1 MSRSEGTDLLR
12 KSTFVLLSALMML
25 LTVLASTSNAATKT
39 VKTASGVTTHGSI
52 KTTENTIGWLL
63 TCALSHRLAD
73 DPIVAPGRPG
83 GAHLHDFTG
92 NASTDAM
99 STVASMEDLANTASN
114 ADFNGSATE
123 AGTSCNLPTYAPGTA
138 GDTGAYWRPVLYANG
153 NPITSTVKD
162 QLYYRAKPTFG
173 TDFKAIP
180 QDARLI
186 VGEHMATSVD
196 DNDALRDE
204 HLYWECSGVSEVHYK
219 LPPNN
224 CKGGSILENVVF
236 PSCWDGKPMDHTGP
250 MGTDNNHFAYAVKD
264 SCPKDFPVKVPQL
277 SEKFKYDNV
286 PAGADLAFS
295 ADPGSDELSP
305 GYTAHADFWN
315 TWRPAALQYLVDKCI
330 NAKQSC
336 GTNPVTPLS

>member
-1 MSRSEGTDLLR
+1 LRRSTL
-12 KSTFVLLSALMML
+12 VLLSALMML
-25 LTVLASTSNAATKT
+25 LTVLAGAGNAATST

-52 KTTENTIGWLL
+52 NTTENTVGWLL
-63 TCALSHRLAD
+63 TCALSHRLPD
-73 DPIVAPGRPG
+73 DPITAPGRSG

-92 NASTDAM
+92 NASTSAA
-99 STVASMEDLANTASN
+99 STLSSMEDLANTASN
-114 ADFNGSATE
+114 ATQNNGTAA
-123 AGTSCNLPTYAPGTA
+123 AGTSCNLPTFSPGTG
-138 GDTGAYWRPVLYANG
+138 GDTAAYWRPVLYANG
-153 NPITSTVKD
+153 KPLTSTTKD

-173 TDFKAIP
+173 TGFKAIP

-186 VGEHMATSVD
+186 VGSHMATSLD
-196 DNDALRDE
+196 GNAALRDG
-204 HLYWECSGVSEVHYK
+204 HLYWECSGVSNVHYK

-236 PSCWDGKPMDHTGP
+236 PSCWDGTAMDHTGP
-250 MGTDNNHFAYAVKD
+250 NGTDNNHFAYAAGNA
-264 SCPKDFPVKVPQL
+264 CPSNFAVKVPQL

-286 PAGADLAFS
+286 PAGAALAFS
-295 ADPGSDELSP
+295 ADPGMKDLSP

-330 NAKQSC
+330 NAKLSC